1 MSSSLAPLQYAYQES
16 DRYEADDPNDDE
28 SKHATYPVE
37 QFDLMSIPNDF
48 NTKTMVSFIESET
61 FNIPGFQRNYVWD
74 IKRASRLIESAIIG
88 LPIPQIFLYER
99 DRNKFLVI
107 DGQQRLMSIY
117 YFVKGRFPKRD
128 KLDELRSI
136 YDSKGGAHAIPLSN
150 DEYFIDFRL
159 NLPEIVPGKPNRINR
174 LNYDDL
180 DDDLKSTFDMR
191 TIRNVVVRQIKPEG
205 HDSVH
210 EMFNRLNSGGINLT
224 PQEIRRC
231 MYDSK
236 FYKMLYEVNT
246 RPEWRRF
253 VGSTTPDLHMKD
265 VEMLLRGLAMLV
277 NGKSY
282 SPSLAKFLN
291 KFSDDA
297 MSFKKD
303 QLDQIEQLL
312 NSFLDNNKDLPDD
325 IFQKTQGRF
334 SATLFESVFAAA
346 CFESYTAGRSNAR
359 SVDEKL
365 LTKLKDD
372 KEFKDAADIRTTSK
386 ANVETRLGRARTIL
400 VNGNG

>member
-1 MSSSLAPLQYAYQES
+1 M
-16 DRYEADDPNDDE
+16 
-28 SKHATYPVE
+28 YPVE
-37 QFDLMSIPNDF
+37 QFDLMSMPNDF
-48 NTKTMVSFIESET
+48 NTQTMVSFIESKT

-99 DRNKFLVI
+99 ARDKFLVI

-128 KLDELRSI
+128 KLNKLREI
-136 YDSKGGAHAIPLSN
+136 YDREGGAHAMPLLD

-159 NLPEIVPGKPNRINR
+159 NLPDNSPGKHNTLNR
-174 LNYDDL
+174 LMYEDL
-180 DDDLKSTFDMR
+180 DAQLKSTFDMR
-191 TIRNVVVRQIKPEG
+191 TVRNVTVRQIKPEG
-205 HDSVH
+205 HDSIH

-236 FYKMLYEVNT
+236 FYKMLYKVNT

-282 SPSLAKFLN
+282 SPSLVKFLN

-297 MSFKKD
+297 MLFKDD
-303 QLDQIEQLL
+303 QLYQIEQLL

-325 IFQKTQGRF
+325 IFQKAPSRF
-334 SATLFESVFAAA
+334 SATLFESVFVAA
-346 CFESYTAGRSNAR
+346 CFGPYSAGRKNAR
-359 SVDEKL
+359 SIDKEL
-365 LTKLKDD
+365 LVKLKDD
-372 KEFKDAADIRTTSK
+372 KIFKEAAYIRTTNST
-386 ANVETRLGRARTIL
+386 NVETRLGRARTIL
-400 VNGNG
+400 VNDDG